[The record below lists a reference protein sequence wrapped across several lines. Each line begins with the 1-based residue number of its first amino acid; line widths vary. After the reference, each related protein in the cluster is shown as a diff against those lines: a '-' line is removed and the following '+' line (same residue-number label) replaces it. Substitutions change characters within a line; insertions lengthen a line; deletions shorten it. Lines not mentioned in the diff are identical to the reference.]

1 MTSDTAAGTAPI
13 GIDDIELATSHHVVR
28 LDDFARANE
37 TDPAKFRRG
46 LGQDEFS
53 FPAPDEDVV
62 TMAAAAVARII
73 ERSGTE
79 GIRTMLFAT
88 ESGTDQSKAAGMAVH
103 SLLDLPSQ
111 MRIVEVKEAC
121 YSATA
126 ALQAAVGI
134 VTRSPEQRVLVIASD
149 VARYE
154 LDTAGEPTQG
164 AGAVAMLVSADP
176 KLLEIEPVSGLN
188 SADVNDFWRPNDSTT
203 AIVDGALSVTAYLDA
218 LTGAWTDLAAQ
229 GGPTMAEI
237 DRVLYHQPFTKMA
250 KKAQVH
256 LAGLTGEDLDTE
268 IVTGAGIAGSGAGT
282 TSAGS
287 DAGGAVPSG
296 AAADGAA
303 AAGVVPSASASA
315 GPATV
320 ASAEAAPATVA
331 SAASDSG
338 PTVPR
343 DTGLATSTL
352 YNRRLGNSYTASL
365 YAGLCSLLDHDEDLA
380 SKRIGLFSY
389 GSGSVG
395 EFFTARVV
403 PGYERHSR
411 RRAVAAALDA
421 RVPLSIDAY
430 RALHSAELPSA
441 EDVSTPKVT
450 TGPFRFAGIKGRARV
465 YERA

>member
-1 MTSDTAAGTAPI
+1 MTSHTAAGTVTI

-28 LDDFARANE
+28 LDDFAEANG
-37 TDPAKFRRG
+37 TDPAKFHLG

-62 TMAAAAVARII
+62 TMAAAAAAPII
-73 ERSGTE
+73 ARSGTE
-79 GIRTMLFAT
+79 GIRTLLFAT
-88 ESGTDQSKAAGMAVH
+88 ESGIDQSKAAGMAVH

-111 MRIVEVKEAC
+111 MRVVEFKEAC

-134 VTRSPEQRVLVIASD
+134 VTRSPGQRVLVIASD

-154 LDTAGEPTQG
+154 LDTPGEPTQG

-188 SADVNDFWRPNDSTT
+188 SADVDDFWRPNDSTT

-218 LTGAWTDLAAQ
+218 LTGAWSDLAAQ
-229 GGPTMAEI
+229 GGPAIAEI

-268 IVTGAGIAGSGAGT
+268 IVEGAGDAGAADAGT
-282 TSAGS
+282 
-287 DAGGAVPSG
+287 
-296 AAADGAA
+296 AAANSAAASGPAA
-303 AAGVVPSASASA
+303 AAGAA
-315 GPATV
+315 GADNSVAT
-320 ASAEAAPATVA
+320 
-331 SAASDSG
+331 G
-338 PTVPR
+338 PR

-380 SKRIGLFSY
+380 GKRIGLFSY

-403 PGYERHSR
+403 PGYAEHSHR
-411 RRAVAAALDA
+411 QAVTEALDA

-430 RALHSAELPSA
+430 RALHAAEFSSAD
-441 EDVSTPKVT
+441 DVSTPKVT
-450 TGPFRFAGIKGRARV
+450 AGPFRFAGIKGRARH

>member
-1 MTSDTAAGTAPI
+1 MTSGTAPI
-13 GIDDIELATSHHVVR
+13 GIDDIELATSHHVVK
-28 LDDFARANE
+28 LDDFAEANG
-37 TDPAKFRRG
+37 TDPAKFHLG

-62 TMAAAAVARII
+62 TMAAAAAAPII
-73 ERSGTE
+73 ARSGTE
-79 GIRTMLFAT
+79 GIRTLLFAT
-88 ESGTDQSKAAGMAVH
+88 ESGIDQSKAAGMAVH
-103 SLLDLPSQ
+103 SLLELPSQ
-111 MRIVEVKEAC
+111 MRVVEVKEAC

-134 VTRSPEQRVLVIASD
+134 ITRSPGQRVLVIASD

-154 LDTAGEPTQG
+154 LDTPGEPTQG
-164 AGAVAMLVSADP
+164 AGAVAMLVSANP

-188 SADVNDFWRPNDSTT
+188 SADVDDFWRPNDSTT

-229 GGPTMAEI
+229 GGPEMAEI

-268 IVTGAGIAGSGAGT
+268 IVAGGSGAAGT
-282 TSAGS
+282 DVSN
-287 DAGGAVPSG
+287 V
-296 AAADGAA
+296 A
-303 AAGVVPSASASA
+303 AAG
-315 GPATV
+315 
-320 ASAEAAPATVA
+320 
-331 SAASDSG
+331 
-338 PTVPR
+338 PR

-365 YAGLCSLLDHDEDLA
+365 YAGLCSLLDHDADLA
-380 SKRIGLFSY
+380 GKRIGLFSY

-403 PGYERHSR
+403 PGYEQHSR
-411 RRAVAAALDA
+411 RQAVTEALDA
-421 RVPLSIDAY
+421 RVPLSIDEY
-430 RALHSAELPSA
+430 RALHAAELSSA

-450 TGPFRFAGIKGRARV
+450 AGPFRFAGIKGRARL

>member
-1 MTSDTAAGTAPI
+1 MTSHTAAGTAPI

-28 LDDFARANE
+28 LDDFAEANG
-37 TDPAKFRRG
+37 TDPAKFHLG

-62 TMAAAAVARII
+62 TMAAAAAAPII

-79 GIRTMLFAT
+79 GIRTILFAT
-88 ESGTDQSKAAGMAVH
+88 ESGIDQSKAAGMAVH

-111 MRIVEVKEAC
+111 MRVVEVKEAC

-134 VTRSPEQRVLVIASD
+134 VTRSPGQRVLVIASD

-154 LDTAGEPTQG
+154 LDTPGEPTQG

-188 SADVNDFWRPNDSTT
+188 SADVDDFWRPNDSTT

-229 GGPTMAEI
+229 GGPAMAEI

-268 IVTGAGIAGSGAGT
+268 IVAGT
-282 TSAGS
+282 P
-287 DAGGAVPSG
+287 GG
-296 AAADGAA
+296 
-303 AAGVVPSASASA
+303 SAS
-315 GPATV
+315 TR
-320 ASAEAAPATVA
+320 
-331 SAASDSG
+331 
-338 PTVPR
+338 PR

-380 SKRIGLFSY
+380 GKRIGLFSY

-403 PGYERHSR
+403 PGYEQQSR
-411 RRAVAAALDA
+411 RQAVTEALDA

-430 RALHSAELPSA
+430 RALHAAELSSA
-441 EDVSTPKVT
+441 EDASTPKVT
-450 TGPFRFAGIKGRARV
+450 AGPFRFAGVKGRARH

>member
-1 MTSDTAAGTAPI
+1 MTSHTAAGTVTI

-28 LDDFARANE
+28 LDDFAEANG
-37 TDPAKFRRG
+37 TDPAKFHLG

-62 TMAAAAVARII
+62 TMAAAAAAPII

-79 GIRTMLFAT
+79 GIRTILFAT
-88 ESGTDQSKAAGMAVH
+88 ESGIDQSKAAGMAVH

-111 MRIVEVKEAC
+111 MRVVEVKEAC

-134 VTRSPEQRVLVIASD
+134 VTRSPGQRVLVIASD

-154 LDTAGEPTQG
+154 LDTPGEPTQG

-188 SADVNDFWRPNDSTT
+188 SADVDDFWRPNDSTT

-229 GGPTMAEI
+229 GGPAMAEI

-268 IVTGAGIAGSGAGT
+268 IVAGT
-282 TSAGS
+282 P
-287 DAGGAVPSG
+287 GG
-296 AAADGAA
+296 
-303 AAGVVPSASASA
+303 SAS
-315 GPATV
+315 TR
-320 ASAEAAPATVA
+320 
-331 SAASDSG
+331 
-338 PTVPR
+338 PR

-365 YAGLCSLLDHDEDLA
+365 YAGLCSLLDHDADLA
-380 SKRIGLFSY
+380 GKRIGLFSY

-403 PGYERHSR
+403 PGYEQQSR
-411 RRAVAAALDA
+411 RQAVTEALDA

-430 RALHSAELPSA
+430 RALHAAELSSA
-441 EDVSTPKVT
+441 EDASTPKVT
-450 TGPFRFAGIKGRARV
+450 AGPFRFAGVKGRARL

>member
-1 MTSDTAAGTAPI
+1 MTSHTAAGTAPI

-28 LDDFARANE
+28 LDDFAEANG
-37 TDPAKFRRG
+37 TDPAKFHLG

-62 TMAAAAVARII
+62 TMAAAAAAPII

-88 ESGTDQSKAAGMAVH
+88 ESGIDQSKAAGMAVH

-111 MRIVEVKEAC
+111 MRVVEVKEAC

-134 VTRSPEQRVLVIASD
+134 VTRSPGQRVLVIASD

-154 LDTAGEPTQG
+154 LDTSGEPTQG

-188 SADVNDFWRPNDSTT
+188 SADVDDFWRPNDSTT

-229 GGPTMAEI
+229 GGPAMAEI

-268 IVTGAGIAGSGAGT
+268 IVAGT
-282 TSAGS
+282 
-287 DAGGAVPSG
+287 AGG
-296 AAADGAA
+296 
-303 AAGVVPSASASA
+303 SAST
-315 GPATV
+315 G
-320 ASAEAAPATVA
+320 
-331 SAASDSG
+331 
-338 PTVPR
+338 PR

-365 YAGLCSLLDHDEDLA
+365 YAGLCSLLDHDADLA
-380 SKRIGLFSY
+380 GKRIGLFSY

-403 PGYERHSR
+403 PGYEQQSR
-411 RRAVAAALDA
+411 RQAVTEALDA

-430 RALHSAELPSA
+430 RALHAAELSSA
-441 EDVSTPKVT
+441 EDASTPKVT
-450 TGPFRFAGIKGRARV
+450 AGPFRFAGVKGRARL

>member
-1 MTSDTAAGTAPI
+1 MTSQTAAGTAPI

-28 LDDFARANE
+28 LDDFAEANG
-37 TDPAKFRRG
+37 TDPNKFRLG

-62 TMAAAAVARII
+62 TMAAAAAAPII
-73 ERSGTE
+73 QRSGTE
-79 GIRTMLFAT
+79 GIRTLLFAT

-111 MRIVEVKEAC
+111 MRVVEVKEAC

-134 VTRSPEQRVLVIASD
+134 VTRSPGQRVLVIASD

-154 LDTAGEPTQG
+154 LDTPGEPTQG

-188 SADVNDFWRPNDSTT
+188 SADVDDFWRPNDSTT

-218 LTGAWTDLAAQ
+218 LTGAWSDLAAQ
-229 GGPTMAEI
+229 GGPAIAEI

-268 IVTGAGIAGSGAGT
+268 IVAGADAGSAGAGT
-282 TSAGS
+282 
-287 DAGGAVPSG
+287 
-296 AAADGAA
+296 AAANSAAASGPAA
-303 AAGVVPSASASA
+303 AAGADNSV
-315 GPATV
+315 AT
-320 ASAEAAPATVA
+320 
-331 SAASDSG
+331 G
-338 PTVPR
+338 PR

-380 SKRIGLFSY
+380 GKRIGLFSY

-403 PGYERHSR
+403 PGYEQHSHR
-411 RRAVAAALDA
+411 LTVIEALDA

-430 RALHSAELPSA
+430 RALHAAELSSA
-441 EDVSTPKVT
+441 EDVTTPKVT
-450 TGPFRFAGIKGRARV
+450 AGPFRFAGIKGRARH

>member
-1 MTSDTAAGTAPI
+1 MTSGTAAGTAPI

-28 LDDFARANE
+28 LDDFAEANG
-37 TDPAKFRRG
+37 TDPAKFHLG

-62 TMAAAAVARII
+62 TMAAAAAAPII

-79 GIRTMLFAT
+79 GIRTILFAT
-88 ESGTDQSKAAGMAVH
+88 ESGIDQSKAAGMAVH

-111 MRIVEVKEAC
+111 MRVVEVKEAC

-134 VTRSPEQRVLVIASD
+134 VTRSPGQRVLVIASD

-154 LDTAGEPTQG
+154 LDTPGEPTQG

-188 SADVNDFWRPNDSTT
+188 SADVDDFWRPNDSTT

-229 GGPTMAEI
+229 GGPAMAEI

-268 IVTGAGIAGSGAGT
+268 IVAGT
-282 TSAGS
+282 
-287 DAGGAVPSG
+287 AGG
-296 AAADGAA
+296 
-303 AAGVVPSASASA
+303 SAS
-315 GPATV
+315 TR
-320 ASAEAAPATVA
+320 
-331 SAASDSG
+331 
-338 PTVPR
+338 PR

-365 YAGLCSLLDHDEDLA
+365 YAGLCSLLDHDADLA
-380 SKRIGLFSY
+380 GKRIGLFSY

-403 PGYERHSR
+403 PGYEQQSR
-411 RRAVAAALDA
+411 RQAVTEALDA

-430 RALHSAELPSA
+430 RALHAAELSSA
-441 EDVSTPKVT
+441 EDASTPKVT
-450 TGPFRFAGIKGRARV
+450 AGPFRFAGVKGRARL

>member
-1 MTSDTAAGTAPI
+1 MTPI

-28 LDDFARANE
+28 LDDFAAANG
-37 TDPAKFRRG
+37 TDPAKFRLG

-62 TMAAAAVARII
+62 TMAAAAAAPII
-73 ERSGTE
+73 ERSGAE

-88 ESGTDQSKAAGMAVH
+88 ESGIDQSKAAGMAVH

-134 VTRSPEQRVLVIASD
+134 VTRSPGQRVLVIASD

-154 LDTAGEPTQG
+154 LDTPGEPTQG

-176 KLLEIEPVSGLN
+176 ELLEIEPVSGLN
-188 SADVNDFWRPNDSTT
+188 SADVDDFWRPNDSST

-218 LTGAWTDLAAQ
+218 LTGAWTDLSAQ
-229 GGPTMAEI
+229 GGPAMAEI

-256 LAGLTGEDLDTE
+256 LAGLTGEDLDTD
-268 IVTGAGIAGSGAGT
+268 IVAGP
-282 TSAGS
+282 
-287 DAGGAVPSG
+287 VPSG
-296 AAADGAA
+296 SAETGP
-303 AAGVVPSASASA
+303 AGVVSS
-315 GPATV
+315 
-320 ASAEAAPATVA
+320 
-331 SAASDSG
+331 ASDSG
-338 PTVPR
+338 STGPR

-380 SKRIGLFSY
+380 GRRIGLFSY

-403 PGYERHSR
+403 PGYEQHSSR
-411 RRAVAAALDA
+411 QAVTAALDA
-421 RVPLSIDAY
+421 RVPLSMDAY
-430 RALHSAELPSA
+430 RALHATELPSA

-450 TGPFRFAGIKGRARV
+450 AGPFRFAGVKGRARI
-465 YERA
+465 YERS

>member
-1 MTSDTAAGTAPI
+1 MTSGTAAGTAPI

-28 LDDFARANE
+28 LDDFAEANG
-37 TDPAKFRRG
+37 TDPAKFHLG

-62 TMAAAAVARII
+62 TMAAAAAAPII
-73 ERSGTE
+73 ARSGTE
-79 GIRTMLFAT
+79 GIRTLLFAT

-111 MRIVEVKEAC
+111 MRVVEVKEAC

-134 VTRSPEQRVLVIASD
+134 ITRSPGQRVLVIASD

-154 LDTAGEPTQG
+154 LDTPGEPTQG
-164 AGAVAMLVSADP
+164 AGAVAMLVSANP

-188 SADVNDFWRPNDSTT
+188 SADVDDFWRPNDSTT

-229 GGPTMAEI
+229 GGPEMAEI

-268 IVTGAGIAGSGAGT
+268 IVAGT
-282 TSAGS
+282 PG
-287 DAGGAVPSG
+287 D
-296 AAADGAA
+296 
-303 AAGVVPSASASA
+303 SAS
-315 GPATV
+315 TR
-320 ASAEAAPATVA
+320 
-331 SAASDSG
+331 
-338 PTVPR
+338 PR

-365 YAGLCSLLDHDEDLA
+365 YAGLCSLLDHDADLA
-380 SKRIGLFSY
+380 GKRIGLFSY

-403 PGYERHSR
+403 PGYEQQSR
-411 RRAVAAALDA
+411 RQAVTEALDA

-430 RALHSAELPSA
+430 RALHAAELSSA
-441 EDVSTPKVT
+441 EDASTPKVT
-450 TGPFRFAGIKGRARV
+450 AGPFRFAGVKGRARL

>member
-1 MTSDTAAGTAPI
+1 MTSHTAAGTAPI

-28 LDDFARANE
+28 LDDFAEANG
-37 TDPAKFRRG
+37 TDPAKFHLG

-62 TMAAAAVARII
+62 TMAAAAAAPII
-73 ERSGTE
+73 ARSGTE
-79 GIRTMLFAT
+79 GIRTLLFAT

-111 MRIVEVKEAC
+111 MRVVEVKEAC

-134 VTRSPEQRVLVIASD
+134 ITRSPGQRVLVIASD

-154 LDTAGEPTQG
+154 LDTPGEPTQG
-164 AGAVAMLVSADP
+164 AGAVAMLVSANP

-188 SADVNDFWRPNDSTT
+188 SADVDDFWRPNDSTT

-229 GGPTMAEI
+229 GGPAMAEI

-268 IVTGAGIAGSGAGT
+268 IVAGT
-282 TSAGS
+282 PG
-287 DAGGAVPSG
+287 D
-296 AAADGAA
+296 
-303 AAGVVPSASASA
+303 SAS
-315 GPATV
+315 TR
-320 ASAEAAPATVA
+320 
-331 SAASDSG
+331 
-338 PTVPR
+338 PR

-365 YAGLCSLLDHDEDLA
+365 YAGLCSLLDHDADLA
-380 SKRIGLFSY
+380 GKRIGLFSY

-403 PGYERHSR
+403 PGYEQQSR
-411 RRAVAAALDA
+411 RQAVTEALDA

-430 RALHSAELPSA
+430 RALHAAELSSA
-441 EDVSTPKVT
+441 EDASTPKVT
-450 TGPFRFAGIKGRARV
+450 AGPFRFAGVKGRARL

>member
-1 MTSDTAAGTAPI
+1 MTPI
-13 GIDDIELATSHHVVR
+13 GIDDIELSTTHHVVR
-28 LDDFARANE
+28 LDDFAEANG
-37 TDPAKFRRG
+37 TDPNKFRLG

-53 FPAPDEDVV
+53 FPAPDEDIV
-62 TMAAAAVARII
+62 TMAAAAAAPII

-103 SLLDLPSQ
+103 SLLGLPSQ
-111 MRIVEVKEAC
+111 MRIVEFKEAC

-134 VTRSPEQRVLVIASD
+134 VTRSPGQRVLVIAAD

-154 LDTAGEPTQG
+154 LDSPGEPTQG

-176 KLLEIEPVSGLN
+176 RLLEIEPVSGLN
-188 SADVNDFWRPNDSTT
+188 SADVDDFWRPNDSST

-218 LTGAWTDLAAQ
+218 LNGAWTDLQEQ
-229 GGPTMAEI
+229 GGPSIDEI
-237 DRVLYHQPFTKMA
+237 DRILYHQPFTKMA

-256 LAGLTGEDLDTE
+256 LAGLTGADLDTE
-268 IVTGAGIAGSGAGT
+268 IVADGGAGSGD
-282 TSAGS
+282 S
-287 DAGGAVPSG
+287 
-296 AAADGAA
+296 AADSTANA
-303 AAGVVPSASASA
+303 ASASF
-315 GPATV
+315 G
-320 ASAEAAPATVA
+320 
-331 SAASDSG
+331 SDSA
-338 PTVPR
+338 PTGPR

-380 SKRIGLFSY
+380 GKRIGLFSY

-403 PGYERHSR
+403 PGCEQHSHR
-411 RRAVAAALDA
+411 QTVTAALEA
-421 RVPLSIDAY
+421 RVPLSIAEY
-430 RALHSAELPSA
+430 RALHATQLPSA
-441 EDVSTPKVT
+441 VDVSTARVT
-450 TGPFRFAGIKGRARV
+450 SGPFRFAGIRGGART

>member
-1 MTSDTAAGTAPI
+1 MTSHTAAGTVTI

-28 LDDFARANE
+28 LDDFAEANG
-37 TDPAKFRRG
+37 TDPNKFRLG

-62 TMAAAAVARII
+62 TMAAAAAAPII
-73 ERSGTE
+73 QRSGTE

-88 ESGTDQSKAAGMAVH
+88 ESGIDQSKAAGMAVH

-111 MRIVEVKEAC
+111 MRVVEVKEAC

-134 VTRSPEQRVLVIASD
+134 VTRSPGQRVLVIASD
-149 VARYE
+149 VARYA
-154 LDTAGEPTQG
+154 LDSPGEPTQG

-188 SADVNDFWRPNDSTT
+188 SADVDDFWRPNDSTT

-229 GGPTMAEI
+229 GGPAMAEI

-256 LAGLTGEDLDTE
+256 LAGLTGEDLNTE
-268 IVTGAGIAGSGAGT
+268 IVAGASGAGA
-282 TSAGS
+282 SGA
-287 DAGGAVPSG
+287 GAVGS
-296 AAADGAA
+296 AD
-303 AAGVVPSASASA
+303 S
-315 GPATV
+315 
-320 ASAEAAPATVA
+320 
-331 SAASDSG
+331 SAATG
-338 PTVPR
+338 PR

-380 SKRIGLFSY
+380 GKRIGLFSY

-403 PGYERHSR
+403 PGYEQHSR
-411 RRAVAAALDA
+411 RRAVTDALDA

-430 RALHSAELPSA
+430 RALHAAELSSA
-441 EDVSTPKVT
+441 EDVTTPKVT
-450 TGPFRFAGIKGRARV
+450 AGPFRFAGIKGRARL

>member
-1 MTSDTAAGTAPI
+1 MTSHTAAGTAPI
-13 GIDDIELATSHHVVR
+13 GIDDIELATSHHVVS
-28 LDDFARANE
+28 LDDFAAANG
-37 TDPAKFRRG
+37 TDPNKFRLG

-62 TMAAAAVARII
+62 TMAAAAAAPII
-73 ERSGTE
+73 RRSGSE
-79 GIRTMLFAT
+79 GIRTLLFAT
-88 ESGTDQSKAAGMAVH
+88 ESGIDQSKAAGMAVH

-111 MRIVEVKEAC
+111 MRVVEVKEAC

-134 VTRSPEQRVLVIASD
+134 VTRSPGQRVLVIASD

-154 LDTAGEPTQG
+154 IDTPGEPTQG

-188 SADVNDFWRPNDSTT
+188 SADVDDFWRPNDSTT
-203 AIVDGALSVTAYLDA
+203 AIVDGALSVTAYLDS

-229 GGPTMAEI
+229 GGPAMAEI

-256 LAGLTGEDLDTE
+256 LAGLTGEDLETE
-268 IVTGAGIAGSGAGT
+268 IVAGTGAGADAAGAGAAT
-282 TSAGS
+282 AAGADAVGAS
-287 DAGGAVPSG
+287 DAG
-296 AAADGAA
+296 
-303 AAGVVPSASASA
+303 
-315 GPATV
+315 
-320 ASAEAAPATVA
+320 
-331 SAASDSG
+331 
-338 PTVPR
+338 PTGPR

-380 SKRIGLFSY
+380 GKRIGFFSY

-395 EFFTARVV
+395 EFFTTRVV
-403 PGYERHSR
+403 PGYVQHSR
-411 RRAVAAALDA
+411 RQAVTDALDA

-430 RALHSAELPSA
+430 RALHATELSSAD
-441 EDVSTPKVT
+441 DVTTPKVT
-450 TGPFRFAGIKGRARV
+450 AGPFRFAGIKGGARL

>member
-1 MTSDTAAGTAPI
+1 MTSHTAAGTVPI

-28 LDDFARANE
+28 LDDFAEANG
-37 TDPAKFRRG
+37 TDPNKFHLG

-62 TMAAAAVARII
+62 TMAAAAAASII
-73 ERSGTE
+73 QRCGTE

-88 ESGTDQSKAAGMAVH
+88 ESGIDQSKAAGMAVH

-111 MRIVEVKEAC
+111 MRVVEVKEAC

-134 VTRSPEQRVLVIASD
+134 VTRSPGQRVLVIASD
-149 VARYE
+149 VARYA
-154 LDTAGEPTQG
+154 LDSPGEPTQG

-188 SADVNDFWRPNDSTT
+188 SADVDDFWRPNDSTT

-229 GGPTMAEI
+229 GGPAMAEI

-268 IVTGAGIAGSGAGT
+268 IVPGASGAG
-282 TSAGS
+282 
-287 DAGGAVPSG
+287 
-296 AAADGAA
+296 AAAVSPGPAA
-303 AAGVVPSASASA
+303 AH
-315 GPATV
+315 
-320 ASAEAAPATVA
+320 
-331 SAASDSG
+331 SAAATDSATTG
-338 PTVPR
+338 SADSSVATGPR

-380 SKRIGLFSY
+380 GKRIGLFSY

-403 PGYERHSR
+403 PGYAQHSHR
-411 RRAVAAALDA
+411 LTVTEALDA

-430 RALHSAELPSA
+430 RALHAAELSSA
-441 EDVSTPKVT
+441 EDVTTPKVT
-450 TGPFRFAGIKGRARV
+450 AGPFRFAGIKGRARL

>member
-1 MTSDTAAGTAPI
+1 MTSGTAPI

-28 LDDFARANE
+28 LDDFAEANG
-37 TDPAKFRRG
+37 TDPAKFRLG

-62 TMAAAAVARII
+62 TMAAAAAAPII
-73 ERSGTE
+73 ARSGTE
-79 GIRTMLFAT
+79 GIRTLLFAT
-88 ESGTDQSKAAGMAVH
+88 ESGIDQSKAAGMAVH

-111 MRIVEVKEAC
+111 MRVVEVKEAC

-134 VTRSPEQRVLVIASD
+134 VTRSPGQRVLVIASD
-149 VARYE
+149 VARYA
-154 LDTAGEPTQG
+154 LDSPGEPTQG

-188 SADVNDFWRPNDSTT
+188 SADVDDFWRPNDSTT

-229 GGPTMAEI
+229 GGPAMAEI

-268 IVTGAGIAGSGAGT
+268 IVAGA
-282 TSAGS
+282 
-287 DAGGAVPSG
+287 SG
-296 AAADGAA
+296 AAGADVSNVA
-303 AAGVVPSASASA
+303 AAG
-315 GPATV
+315 
-320 ASAEAAPATVA
+320 
-331 SAASDSG
+331 
-338 PTVPR
+338 PR

-365 YAGLCSLLDHDEDLA
+365 YSELCSLLDQDEDLA
-380 SKRIGLFSY
+380 GKRIGLFSY

-403 PGYERHSR
+403 PGYEQHSR
-411 RRAVAAALDA
+411 RQAVTEALDA

-430 RALHSAELPSA
+430 RALHAAELSSA
-441 EDVSTPKVT
+441 EDASTPKVT
-450 TGPFRFAGIKGRARV
+450 AGPFRFAGVKGRARL

>member
-1 MTSDTAAGTAPI
+1 MTSHTAAGTVTI

-28 LDDFARANE
+28 LDDFAEANG
-37 TDPAKFRRG
+37 TDPNKFRLG

-62 TMAAAAVARII
+62 TMAAAAAAPII
-73 ERSGTE
+73 QRCGTE
-79 GIRTMLFAT
+79 GIRTLLFAT
-88 ESGTDQSKAAGMAVH
+88 ESGIDQSKAAGMAVH

-111 MRIVEVKEAC
+111 MRVVEFKEAC

-134 VTRSPEQRVLVIASD
+134 VTRSPRQRVLVIASD

-188 SADVNDFWRPNDSTT
+188 SADVDDFWRPNDSTT

-229 GGPTMAEI
+229 GGPEMAEI

-256 LAGLTGEDLDTE
+256 LAGLTGEDLDTD
-268 IVTGAGIAGSGAGT
+268 IVASSADVG
-282 TSAGS
+282 SAGS
-287 DAGGAVPSG
+287 DAV
-296 AAADGAA
+296 AAASAAASGPTA
-303 AAGVVPSASASA
+303 AAGADDSV
-315 GPATV
+315 AT
-320 ASAEAAPATVA
+320 
-331 SAASDSG
+331 G
-338 PTVPR
+338 PR

-365 YAGLCSLLDHDEDLA
+365 YAGLCSLLDHDDDLA
-380 SKRIGLFSY
+380 GKRIGLFSY

-403 PGYERHSR
+403 PGYEQHSR
-411 RRAVAAALDA
+411 RQAVTEALDA

-430 RALHSAELPSA
+430 RALHAAELSSAE
-441 EDVSTPKVT
+441 EVSTPKVT
-450 TGPFRFAGIKGRARV
+450 AGPFRFAGIKGRARL

>member
-1 MTSDTAAGTAPI
+1 MTSHTAAGTAPI

-28 LDDFARANE
+28 LDDFAEANG
-37 TDPAKFRRG
+37 TDPAKFHLG

-62 TMAAAAVARII
+62 TMAAAAAAPII

-79 GIRTMLFAT
+79 GIRTILFAT
-88 ESGTDQSKAAGMAVH
+88 ESGIDQSKAAGMAVH

-111 MRIVEVKEAC
+111 MRVVEVKEAC

-134 VTRSPEQRVLVIASD
+134 VTRSPGQRVLVIASD

-154 LDTAGEPTQG
+154 LDTPGEPTQG

-188 SADVNDFWRPNDSTT
+188 SADVDDFWRPNDSTT

-229 GGPTMAEI
+229 GGPAMAEI

-268 IVTGAGIAGSGAGT
+268 IVAGT
-282 TSAGS
+282 
-287 DAGGAVPSG
+287 AGG
-296 AAADGAA
+296 
-303 AAGVVPSASASA
+303 SAS
-315 GPATV
+315 TR
-320 ASAEAAPATVA
+320 
-331 SAASDSG
+331 
-338 PTVPR
+338 PR

-365 YAGLCSLLDHDEDLA
+365 YAGLCSLLDHDADLA
-380 SKRIGLFSY
+380 GKRIGLFSY

-403 PGYERHSR
+403 PGYEQQSR
-411 RRAVAAALDA
+411 RQAVTEALDA

-430 RALHSAELPSA
+430 RALHAAELSSA
-441 EDVSTPKVT
+441 EDASTPKVT
-450 TGPFRFAGIKGRARV
+450 AGPFRFAGVKGRARL

>member
-1 MTSDTAAGTAPI
+1 MTSHTAAGTAPI

-28 LDDFARANE
+28 LDDFAEANG
-37 TDPAKFRRG
+37 TDPAKFHLG

-62 TMAAAAVARII
+62 TMAAAAAAPII

-79 GIRTMLFAT
+79 GIRTILFAT
-88 ESGTDQSKAAGMAVH
+88 ESGIDQSKAAGMAVH

-111 MRIVEVKEAC
+111 MRVVEVKEAC

-134 VTRSPEQRVLVIASD
+134 ITRSPGQRVLVIASD

-154 LDTAGEPTQG
+154 LDTPGEPTQG
-164 AGAVAMLVSADP
+164 AGAVAMLVSANP

-188 SADVNDFWRPNDSTT
+188 SADVDDFWRPNDSTT

-229 GGPTMAEI
+229 GGPAMAEI

-268 IVTGAGIAGSGAGT
+268 IVAGT
-282 TSAGS
+282 P
-287 DAGGAVPSG
+287 GG
-296 AAADGAA
+296 
-303 AAGVVPSASASA
+303 SAS
-315 GPATV
+315 TR
-320 ASAEAAPATVA
+320 
-331 SAASDSG
+331 
-338 PTVPR
+338 PR

-365 YAGLCSLLDHDEDLA
+365 YAGLCSLLDHDADLA
-380 SKRIGLFSY
+380 GKRIGLFSY

-403 PGYERHSR
+403 PGYEQQSR
-411 RRAVAAALDA
+411 RQAVTEALDA

-430 RALHSAELPSA
+430 RALHAAELSSA
-441 EDVSTPKVT
+441 EDASTPKVT
-450 TGPFRFAGIKGRARV
+450 AGPFRFAGVKGRARL

>member
-1 MTSDTAAGTAPI
+1 MTSHTAAGTAPI

-28 LDDFARANE
+28 LDDFAEANG
-37 TDPAKFRRG
+37 TDPAKFHLG

-62 TMAAAAVARII
+62 TMAAAAAAPII

-88 ESGTDQSKAAGMAVH
+88 ESGIDQSKAAGMAVH

-111 MRIVEVKEAC
+111 MRVVEVKEAC

-134 VTRSPEQRVLVIASD
+134 VTRSPGQRVLVIASD

-154 LDTAGEPTQG
+154 LDTPGEPTQG

-188 SADVNDFWRPNDSTT
+188 SADVDDFWRPNDSTT

-229 GGPTMAEI
+229 GGPAMAEI

-268 IVTGAGIAGSGAGT
+268 IVAGT
-282 TSAGS
+282 P
-287 DAGGAVPSG
+287 GG
-296 AAADGAA
+296 
-303 AAGVVPSASASA
+303 SAS
-315 GPATV
+315 TR
-320 ASAEAAPATVA
+320 
-331 SAASDSG
+331 
-338 PTVPR
+338 PR

-365 YAGLCSLLDHDEDLA
+365 YAGLCSLLDHDADLA
-380 SKRIGLFSY
+380 GKRIGLFSY

-403 PGYERHSR
+403 PGYEQQSR
-411 RRAVAAALDA
+411 RQAVTEALDA

-430 RALHSAELPSA
+430 RALHAAELSSA
-441 EDVSTPKVT
+441 EDASTPKVT
-450 TGPFRFAGIKGRARV
+450 AGPFRFAGVKGRARH